1 MPDPF
6 DLKLLFNS
14 GINRRKNKAKLE
26 DLSAYLLIQN
36 LVKFPEYFPITS
48 SSLRFHT
55 LAVILNDIIIN
66 ERKSIIEF
74 GSGISTLAIANLSKI
89 NRLNYT
95 FVSVEDNIG
104 WFNSM
109 KSYLSTYG
117 LEKFVNLV
125 YAPLEKTNLSPEN
138 IPWYSIK
145 SLNEQLSRE
154 SRFSL
159 VIVDGPGAWK
169 PETEFSRYPALPYL
183 ANSLEDSFSIYLD
196 DTDRKGE
203 KRVLSLWQKELGTKF
218 EKINDTASVFV
229 KGQKLNTIP

>member
-1 MPDPF
+1 MPAPI
-6 DLKLLFNS
+6 DLKLLFNP
-14 GINRRKNKAKLE
+14 GINRRKNKARLE
-26 DLSAYLLIQN
+26 DLAAYLLIQN
-36 LVKFPEYFPITS
+36 LVTFPEYFPITS

-66 ERKSIIEF
+66 NRKSIIEF
-74 GSGISTLAIANLSKI
+74 GSGISTLAIANLSMI

-109 KSYLSTYG
+109 KIYLSTNG

-145 SLNEQLSRE
+145 FLNEQMSRG

-169 PETEFSRYPALPYL
+169 RENEFSRYPALPYL
-183 ANSLEDSFSIYLD
+183 ANSLEDSFSVYLD
-196 DTDRKGE
+196 DTNRKGE
-203 KRVLSLWQKELGTKF
+203 KKVLSLWQKEFGMKF

>member
-1 MPDPF
+1 MAAPF
-6 DLKLLFNS
+6 DLKFFLNS
-14 GINRRKNKAKLE
+14 EINRRKNKARLE
-26 DLSAYLLIQN
+26 DLAAYLLIQN

-66 ERKSIIEF
+66 NRKSIVEF

-89 NRLNYT
+89 NRLNYN
-95 FVSVEDNIG
+95 FVSVEDNID

-109 KSYLSTYG
+109 KTYLSKNG

-125 YAPLEKTNLSPEN
+125 YAPLEETNLSPEN
-138 IPWYSIK
+138 IPWYSTK
-145 SLNEQLSRE
+145 SLNEQISHN

-169 PETEFSRYPALPYL
+169 PEIELSRYPALPYL
-183 ANSLEDSFSIYLD
+183 VNSLEDSFSIYLD

-203 KRVLSLWQKELGTKF
+203 KRVLSLWQKEFGMKF
-218 EKINDTASVFV
+218 EKINDTASVLV
-229 KGQKLNTIP
+229 KGQKLNTIL

>member
-1 MPDPF
+1 MAAPF
-6 DLKLLFNS
+6 DLKLFLNS
-14 GINRRKNKAKLE
+14 EINRRKNKARLE
-26 DLSAYLLIQN
+26 DLAAYLLIQN

-66 ERKSIIEF
+66 NRKSIVEF

-89 NRLNYT
+89 NRLNYN
-95 FVSVEDNIG
+95 FVSVEDNID

-109 KSYLSTYG
+109 QTYLSKNS

-125 YAPLEKTNLSPEN
+125 YAPLEETNLSPEN
-138 IPWYSIK
+138 IPWYSTK
-145 SLNEQLSRE
+145 SLNEQISHD

-169 PETEFSRYPALPYL
+169 PEIELSRYPALPYL
-183 ANSLEDSFSIYLD
+183 ANSLEDSFSVYLD

-203 KRVLSLWQKELGTKF
+203 KKVLSLWQKEFGMKF

-229 KGQKLNTIP
+229 KGQKLNTIL